1 MQSRDSAF
9 TKNSIKIGSINLS
22 ATINILPTSLANKIA
37 AGEVVQRP
45 ESVVKEL
52 LENSIDAKAGA
63 ISVTIKDGGKTLI
76 QIADD
81 GGGMNEEDASLS
93 FLRHATSKI
102 ASYDDLECIRTLGF
116 RGEALA
122 SIAAV
127 AQVELKTRRSDDET
141 GTLIRIADGVIQEQ
155 SKIGMTRGTTITV
168 KNLFYNTP
176 ARRHFLKA
184 NNTEF
189 KHIYDV
195 VQRIALSH
203 PEIAIEFV
211 SDGDT
216 IVNLP
221 VGSMDDRI
229 KNLFGERLFATLI
242 PVQEHTELINI
253 TGYIGKPNFA
263 RKSKAEQFI
272 FMNGRFIISRSINHA
287 IFTGYEHLVEKGN
300 FPFYVL
306 SLELDPYKVDVNVH
320 PSKMEVKFAD
330 ESSVYRIV
338 MAVVRRA
345 LGEQEVVPSIE
356 FQPGT
361 ANAQM
366 VRPGG
371 AFQHTAFPKFS
382 NFPPIEPGTFAQT
395 PGPADREGGWR
406 SGAGDAFGINV
417 EPLFRAVELPVEGT
431 PSETGGYNLT
441 MDRTAPGQ
449 NDSVAIWQL
458 HNKYILTQIR
468 TGLMIVDQHVAHE
481 RILYERAQSRFQNA
495 VPSSQQLLFPHTM
508 TLTPGDFALA
518 KELTPDLELL
528 GFQVKVFGKNTLVLE
543 GVPPDVKAG
552 CEATILQDIVDEF
565 KNNQNRIVLDARD
578 NLAKSFSCK
587 AAIKA
592 GDKLTESEMR
602 SLIDQLFGTSMP
614 YVCPHGR
621 PVIVKVP
628 LTELDRRFMRT

>member
-1 MQSRDSAF
+1 M
-9 TKNSIKIGSINLS
+9 
-22 ATINILPTSLANKIA
+22 
-37 AGEVVQRP
+37 QRP

-52 LENSIDAKAGA
+52 LENSIDAHARSIA
-63 ISVTIKDGGKTLI
+63 VTIKDGGKTLI

-81 GGGMNEEDASLS
+81 GLGMNEEDASLS

-127 AQVELKTRRSDDET
+127 AQVELKTRRSDDDA

-155 SKIGMTRGTTITV
+155 SKTGMSRGTTITV
-168 KNLFYNTP
+168 KNLFFNTP
-176 ARRHFLKA
+176 ARRHFMKS
-184 NNTEF
+184 NSTEF
-189 KHIYDV
+189 KHIYDA

-203 PEIAIEFV
+203 PDIAIEFT
-211 SDGDT
+211 SDGDA
-216 IVNLP
+216 IANLP

-229 KNLFGERLFATLI
+229 KNLFGERLFSTLI
-242 PVQEHTELINI
+242 PIEERTELINV

-272 FMNGRFIISRSINHA
+272 FLNGRFIISRSLNHA
-287 IFTGYEHLVEKGN
+287 IYSGYEHLVEKGN

-306 SLELDPYKVDVNVH
+306 SLELDPHKVDVNVH
-320 PSKMEVKFAD
+320 PSKMEVKFSD
-330 ESSVYRIV
+330 EQSIYRIV

-345 LGEQEVVPSIE
+345 LGEQEVIPSVE
-356 FQPGT
+356 FQQPGSSPAHRQT
-361 ANAQM
+361 F
-366 VRPGG
+366 GS
-371 AFQHTAFPKFS
+371 FQHAEYPRFA
-382 NFPPIEPGTFAQT
+382 NFPPIAPSPFTNTPLDARPG
-395 PGPADREGGWR
+395 
-406 SGAGDAFGINV
+406 GDAQPGRTTPFGLNQ
-417 EPLFRAVELPVEGT
+417 EPLFSTLDIPSGSIQYDGAPVA
-431 PSETGGYNLT
+431 LT
-441 MDRTAPGQ
+441 MDRIIPGQ
-449 NDSVAIWQL
+449 NDTVAIWQL

-518 KELTPDLELL
+518 KELIPDLELL

-552 CEATILQDIVDEF
+552 SEATILQDIVDEF

-592 GDKLTESEMR
+592 GDKLTELEMR

-621 PVIVKVP
+621 PVIVKVA
-628 LTELDRRFMRT
+628 LSELDRRFMRT